1 MSYLAIQELHKERHY
16 PIRQL
21 AMIAHVSFQGY
32 YHWLNHTDTQNDILN
47 RELVMAITE
56 LNTIHQGNLGTKRM
70 TLYINKEYTWN
81 QAINHKRIR
90 RLMRLNGFEANIR
103 RKKYQRK
110 RKIAQYL
117 AENVMNQNFVT
128 TAPNQKWS
136 SDMTELT
143 FGLHHEHHFKLSAV
157 LDLYGDF
164 VLGFNISDTE
174 TTSAA
179 LETFHQAF
187 HVTDNPTGVLVH
199 TDRGS
204 AYTSHQFNHFMNA
217 HDVYRSMSR
226 PGTPYDN
233 AMSEK
238 FWNDFKVEWWSKQV
252 ILTKRDAVEA
262 VAAGINY
269 FNYKRRSETR
279 NGLTPYEYRNEAILK
294 GEYA

>member
-1 MSYLAIQELHKERHY
+1 MSYLAIQELHQERHY

-21 AMIAHVSFQGY
+21 AAIAHVSFQGY
-32 YHWLNHTDTQNDILN
+32 YRWRNQTDTPNDKLN
-47 RELVMAITE
+47 RELVIAITE
-56 LNTIHQGNLGTKRM
+56 LNTIHKGNLGTRRM
-70 TLYINKEYTWN
+70 TLYINKEYKWG
-81 QAINHKRIR
+81 QPINHKRIR
-90 RLMRLNGFEANIR
+90 RLMRLNDFKANIR

-110 RKIAQYL
+110 HKKAQYL
-117 AENVMNQNFVT
+117 AENVMNQNFIT

-143 FGLHHEHHFKLSAV
+143 FGLHHEHHLKLSAV

-174 TTSAA
+174 TTIAA
-179 LETFHQAF
+179 LETFNQAYR
-187 HVTDNPTGVLVH
+187 TADNPQGVLVH

-217 HDVYRSMSR
+217 HDARRSMSR

-252 ILTKRDAVEA
+252 VLTRKDAVEA
-262 VAAGINY
+262 VTAGINY

-294 GEYA
+294 SEYA